1 MRKLSHDSI
10 QAMALKAADQYD
22 DVNDACPY
30 PFGTAD
36 GQLFKRIFCEAK
48 EKVKQKQPLPRQ
60 PYASS
65 YTNHSKQHPRK
76 IGRASC
82 RERV

>member
-10 QAMALKAADQYD
+10 QAMALKAAEQYD

-36 GQLFKRIFCEAK
+36 GQLFKRIFC
-48 EKVKQKQPLPRQ
+48 
-60 PYASS
+60 
-65 YTNHSKQHPRK
+65 
-76 IGRASC
+76 
-82 RERV
+82 

>member
-10 QAMALKAADQYD
+10 QAMALKADEQYD
-22 DVNDACPY
+22 DVNDACRY

-48 EKVKQKQPLPRQ
+48 EKAKQKQPLALVNPTQ
-60 PYASS
+60 AATQTIANNTQGITP
-65 YTNHSKQHPRK
+65 
-76 IGRASC
+76 
-82 RERV
+82 